1 MTKGLTLLLLVL
13 LFHSAAA
20 QVLCDSVHELPS
32 VSVHATRIFS
42 SETAGVKET
51 IVDSIIFIQKVN
63 LSLSDILSENT
74 PVFIKNHGRGA
85 LATASFRGTAASHT
99 RVSWNGLSIN
109 SPMAGMTDFSL
120 IPVFIIDN
128 ITLQHGNASISEGS
142 GGLGGNINISNRP
155 DWNNRLKLSFQ
166 QGIGSYRTFDEY
178 LTTGVGNTKLQWN
191 SRYYHNYS
199 LNNYTFLN
207 RWIVH
212 REDDKWVHPTDTNR
226 NASWKRYGHLQEL
239 YWQPVKNQ
247 FVSLKW
253 WSQWAD
259 RSIPR
264 ITSFEGPE
272 NASINNQTDTDHR
285 VVADWNIYIPGG
297 KVLFRS
303 GFSRKDLD
311 YYLKNY
317 ISGMGYAPAVYSV
330 SRQNSWNNH
339 ISASHAINEKLFLQ
353 TSLDLNQ
360 HDVVSID
367 SVSTLGYNR
376 QRNEYSGYMQMRY
389 SPVSFANLRFML
401 RQDYID
407 NQLLGLQPFAGFDL
421 KLPFN
426 KEVVL
431 KANIARN
438 YNQPSLN
445 ELYWQPGGNPDLLPE
460 KGFTIE
466 SGIHFLDQPGDNFKL
481 EASATAF
488 RADINNWILWLPNLK
503 GYWEPINIS
512 RVLSQGLE
520 SHAGM
525 TYIINEIQLRLQAT
539 YALNRT
545 TSNGTQLAYIP
556 LHSGN
561 LFLHFSYKGNSV
573 GWQHNSYSKRFTP
586 TGWHYPYYM
595 NDVSLD
601 RSFKIGNSEWSA
613 GMRILNVFNETYH
626 SILYRPMPGRNFT
639 FLIKASV
646 NNPRNQKSP

>member
-1 MTKGLTLLLLVL
+1 
-13 LFHSAAA
+13 
-20 QVLCDSVHELPS
+20 
-32 VSVHATRIFS
+32 
-42 SETAGVKET
+42 
-51 IVDSIIFIQKVN
+51 
-63 LSLSDILSENT
+63 
-74 PVFIKNHGRGA
+74 
-85 LATASFRGTAASHT
+85 
-99 RVSWNGLSIN
+99 
-109 SPMAGMTDFSL
+109 
-120 IPVFIIDN
+120 
-128 ITLQHGNASISEGS
+128 
-142 GGLGGNINISNRP
+142 
-155 DWNNRLKLSFQ
+155 
-166 QGIGSYRTFDEY
+166 
-178 LTTGVGNTKLQWN
+178 
-191 SRYYHNYS
+191 
-199 LNNYTFLN
+199 
-207 RWIVH
+207 
-212 REDDKWVHPTDTNR
+212 
-226 NASWKRYGHLQEL
+226 
-239 YWQPVKNQ
+239 
-247 FVSLKW
+247 
-253 WSQWAD
+253 
-259 RSIPR
+259 
-264 ITSFEGPE
+264 
-272 NASINNQTDTDHR
+272 
-285 VVADWNIYIPGG
+285 
-297 KVLFRS
+297 
-303 GFSRKDLD
+303 
-311 YYLKNY
+311 
-317 ISGMGYAPAVYSV
+317 
-330 SRQNSWNNH
+330 
-339 ISASHAINEKLFLQ
+339 
-353 TSLDLNQ
+353 
-360 HDVVSID
+360 
-367 SVSTLGYNR
+367 
-376 QRNEYSGYMQMRY
+376 MQMRY